1 MKYSIRF
8 HCAPEWSLF
17 YFVPVQV
24 GFEWKIKQVND
35 RYAALCDVYTL
46 HIYYIFGNIYRSDY
60 FINEKER
67 ERERRGFTKP
77 TNKIFM
83 AYFHKYSIFIENK

>member
-17 YFVPVQV
+17 YFVLVQV

-60 FINEKER
+60 FINE
-67 ERERRGFTKP
+67 RERRGFTKP